1 MQVVAGCLVAWLVKA
16 TELGACTGLQAAA
29 LCTHKHTDAA
39 GGRMAHV
46 WDMGLEARTPEFSP
60 GCALGSLFDDLSSG
74 SRGMVCRA
82 LRRCPVRPE
91 LALILRSPRKEAPGQ
106 PRRMRGPA

>member
-1 MQVVAGCLVAWLVKA
+1 MVISWTVRDTGKNAGGGWLVGYLVGNGTGLLVKA
-16 TELGACTGLQAAA
+16 AELGACAGLQAAA

-46 WDMGLEARTPEFSP
+46 WDVGLEARTPEFSP

-74 SRGMVCRA
+74 SRGMVCQA
-82 LRRCPVRPE
+82 LRQC
-91 LALILRSPRKEAPGQ
+91 
-106 PRRMRGPA
+106 